1 MDTVSFEQWFDKNLN
16 LIKTNMKAG
25 EELASALA
33 STATNLT
40 RRDQAECVR
49 NLKSRVLAEV
59 EYLVDM
65 ESSDKLAF
73 SKGKLVSAPLSFA
86 AGGFIGMLLHHKN
99 PADKALKAAGE
110 TISKKL
116 PFGTVVIAIGKGGI
130 PEDVKVVPISA
141 LARESK
147 TTEAEV
153 RTTVIGR
160 GYFLITPEAFATTI
174 DKIEKLVLDGA
185 LSLPLPAKEFIKRMP
200 PIPVSVVIPVQ
211 EL

>member
-1 MDTVSFEQWFDKNLN
+1 MNCFEEWLGKNIDR
-16 LIKTNMKAG
+16 IKTHMIAG
-25 EELASALA
+25 EELSSAFA
-33 STATNLT
+33 GSATNLA

-59 EYLVDM
+59 KRLLDM
-65 ESSDKLAF
+65 ESSAKSGFTEAKF
-73 SKGKLVSAPLSFA
+73 IYAPLTFA
-86 AGGFIGMLLHHKN
+86 ITACIEDLLHHKN

-147 TTEAEV
+147 ATEAEV
-153 RTTVIGR
+153 RTTIIGR

-174 DKIEKLVLDGA
+174 DEIEKLVLDGA